1 VWDIVNQR
9 AQHTLEGHEL
19 DIYSLDFSS
28 NGRHVVSG
36 SGDRKAKLWDISNG
50 KCIRTFGNTENGPND
65 GVTSV
70 AISPD
75 ANLVAAGAA
84 PATTLPHYT
93 LPIDSGL
100 RAAAAAQRLERRMR
114 SWRMLH
120 AAHCH
125 LRTALR
131 PYGLTGRLPAE
142 ACLCCGGGLGS
153 LDRVVRLWD
162 QRSGEL
168 VERFEGHLDSVYS
181 VAFSPDGKFLA
192 SSSLDKTLKLWDLYT
207 QGRAASQQRRCLT
220 TFHVSPRARAPTAPL
235 LGTIDAV
242 ECQDRGASLS
252 LTAGRAA
259 TPTGLLHPV
268 GRCRGTR
275 TSC

>member
-1 VWDIVNQR
+1 MWDIVNQR

-100 RAAAAAQRLERRMR
+100 RAAALGAPHVLMA
-114 SWRMLH
+114 H
-120 AAHCH
+120 AACC
-125 LRTALR
+125 T
-131 PYGLTGRLPAE
+131 LPSAYC
-142 ACLCCGGGLGS
+142 AS
-153 LDRVVRLWD
+153 TFRADRSAARRSVPLFVV
-162 QRSGEL
+162 L
-168 VERFEGHLDSVYS
+168 V
-181 VAFSPDGKFLA
+181 
-192 SSSLDKTLKLWDLYT
+192 
-207 QGRAASQQRRCLT
+207 
-220 TFHVSPRARAPTAPL
+220 
-235 LGTIDAV
+235 
-242 ECQDRGASLS
+242 
-252 LTAGRAA
+252 
-259 TPTGLLHPV
+259 
-268 GRCRGTR
+268 
-275 TSC
+275 